1 LQVETKTKRHVDPF
15 HERTKP
21 GDKLGAEV
29 HYRRNPR
36 AKMKITCQSCQSKY
50 NVADEK
56 VQGKIVKIRCRKCG
70 ATIVVDGTVVTT
82 GSASS
87 AAPTAAASGKSGAHE
102 APTWHVNVADNDQRA
117 MTLNQVIKEYG
128 AGTIGPDTYLWTEGM
143 EDWKPLKE
151 IDAVVAALHEGGPP
165 ASTGAPSSVAADVPV
180 LSVREPAVVAPSA
193 PAETARSPVETST
206 AKVAQAATGRSGG
219 LGEESTR
226 AVQGTA
232 APRAE
237 AKRAAVRREP
247 RARDLFASTLDASE
261 ALGSSTNS
269 HDTGIQTSA
278 PLLSAGSLQLGDPGT
293 SKLTGER
300 NENSVLFSL
309 AVLTQHGQER
319 APTGASIPASASED
333 SGLIDLRALAAK
345 AESMRPGATADNGGL
360 SAPLMASTP
369 LIAPLGLGL
378 AAPEPTQR
386 SKLPG
391 FIGMGA
397 AFAVLLV
404 LGILIGVKMAGG
416 GGGNIAAAPATSSA
430 APLPSAEP
438 TSTESRPTP
447 EASAA
452 ASATAPEASAAVK
465 PKVNAPPVVAS
476 HPAHPAAHPAPDNGG
491 APAAGAPAAATAGKK
506 GGDCG
511 CNGDL
516 MCLMKCSTAH

>member
-1 LQVETKTKRHVDPF
+1 
-15 HERTKP
+15 
-21 GDKLGAEV
+21 
-29 HYRRNPR
+29 
-36 AKMKITCQSCQSKY
+36 MKITCQSCQSKY

-70 ATIVVDGTVVTT
+70 ATIVVDGTAVTA

-87 AAPTAAASGKSGAHE
+87 AAPAAAGSSKPGAHE
-102 APTWHVNVADNDQRA
+102 APTWHVNVSDNDQRA
-117 MTLNQVIKEYG
+117 MTLNEVIKGYG

-165 ASTGAPSSVAADVPV
+165 ASAGAPSSAAVDVPL
-180 LSVREPAVVAPSA
+180 LSVREPSVAAPSA
-193 PAETARSPVETST
+193 AETST
-206 AKVAQAATGRSGG
+206 AKVAPATTGGSGG
-219 LGEESTR
+219 LGEENAR
-226 AVQGTA
+226 AAQRNA

-261 ALGSSTNS
+261 ALGSSTHS
-269 HDTGIQTSA
+269 HDTGVQTSA
-278 PLLSAGSLQLGDPGT
+278 PLLSAGSLQLSDPGT

-319 APTGASIPASASED
+319 APTGVSEPASASED

-369 LIAPLGLGL
+369 LMAPLGLGF
-378 AAPEPTQR
+378 AAPEPSQR

-391 FIGMGA
+391 YIGMGA

-416 GGGNIAAAPATSSA
+416 SGGNIAAAPAASSV
-430 APLPSAEP
+430 APLQSAEP
-438 TSTESRPTP
+438 TSTESHPTP

-452 ASATAPEASAAVK
+452 ASAAAPEGSASAAAK

-476 HPAHPAAHPAPDNGG
+476 HPAHPIARPAPDNGG
-491 APAAGAPAAATAGKK
+491 APAAGAAAPAGKK